1 MKPGPDFINP
11 GVKAFKAEREC
22 LKEEGIAALTKEF
35 EKTIPQALKVFK
47 QIADLKT
54 VTEDAR
60 KMQDTFIRFFNVL
73 PENITVLAS
82 EADFEKIVTHVK
94 VDGEEKK
101 ESINYYQ
108 DANS

>member
-1 MKPGPDFINP
+1 
-11 GVKAFKAEREC
+11 
-22 LKEEGIAALTKEF
+22 
-35 EKTIPQALKVFK
+35 
-47 QIADLKT
+47 
-54 VTEDAR
+54 
-60 KMQDTFIRFFNVL
+60 MQDTFIRFFNVL